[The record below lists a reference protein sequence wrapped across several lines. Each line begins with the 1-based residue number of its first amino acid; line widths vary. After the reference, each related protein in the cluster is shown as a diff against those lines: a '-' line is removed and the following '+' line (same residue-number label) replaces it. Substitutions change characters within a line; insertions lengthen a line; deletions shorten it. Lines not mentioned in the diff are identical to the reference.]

1 MSTLTTSAMH
11 SIHRTLINAA
21 AVVGSLLV
29 AAPVVAQAP
38 GSGTVLH
45 VSPYAGFMVFGDYLK
60 GPLGTS
66 VSNAPAPIYGA
77 QLGLSLAPNLSL
89 IGNIG
94 YTQSDIKV
102 GVPILG
108 GLSVGHAAMLIY
120 DGGLEYNLGTSKA
133 GTMPISPFVQAGIGA
148 IRYNIDESIL
158 QTQAT
163 NLAGNVG
170 VGADLSVGKGMA
182 LRLLAKDY
190 IGKFNFKDATGFD
203 ISGETAH
210 NWALS
215 AGLRLDF

>member
-1 MSTLTTSAMH
+1 MR
-11 SIHRTLINAA
+11 SIHRSLIGASA
-21 AVVGSLLV
+21 IIGSLS
-29 AAPVVAQAP
+29 AATSLIAQAP

-45 VSPYAGFMVFGDYLK
+45 VSPYAGVMVFGDYLK

-77 QLGLSLAPNLSL
+77 QVGLSLAPNLSL

-108 GLSVGHAAMLIY
+108 GLSVGHSQMLIY
-120 DGGLEYNLGTSKA
+120 DGGLEYNLGSLKS
-133 GTMPISPFVQAGIGA
+133 GTMPISPFVQAGVGA

-158 QTQAT
+158 TTTAT
-163 NLAGNVG
+163 NLAGNLG
-170 VGADLSVGKGMA
+170 LGADVSVGKGMA

-203 ISGETAH
+203 ISGETTH

-215 AGLRLDF
+215 AGLRFDF

>member
-1 MSTLTTSAMH
+1 MQSIH
-11 SIHRTLINAA
+11 SIHRSIITA
-21 AVVGSLLV
+21 AVVIGSLS
-29 AAPVVAQAP
+29 APLMAQAP

-45 VSPYAGFMVFGDYLK
+45 ISPYAGFMVFGDYLK

-66 VSNAPAPIYGA
+66 VSNAPAPIYGT
-77 QLGLSLAPNLSL
+77 QVGLSLAPNLSL

-108 GLSVGHAAMLIY
+108 GLSVGHSAMLIY
-120 DGGLEYNLGTSKA
+120 DGGLEYNLGTLKTGA
-133 GTMPISPFVQAGIGA
+133 MPFSPFVQAGVGA

-158 QTQAT
+158 HTEAT
-163 NLAGNVG
+163 NLTGNLG
-170 VGADLSVGKGMA
+170 IGADLSVGKGMA

-210 NWALS
+210 NFAFS

>member
-1 MSTLTTSAMH
+1 MRNIYKTLMIAGS
-11 SIHRTLINAA
+11 AA
-21 AVVGSLLV
+21 ASLAI
-29 AAPVVAQAP
+29 AAPAFAQAP

-45 VSPYAGFMVFGDYLK
+45 VSPYAGVMVFGDYLK

-77 QLGLSLAPNLSL
+77 QAGLSLSPNLSL
-89 IGNIG
+89 IGNVG

-108 GLSVGHAAMLIY
+108 GLSVGHSSMLIY
-120 DGGLEYNLGTSKA
+120 DGGLEYNFGSMKSSGL
-133 GTMPISPFVQAGIGA
+133 PVSPFVQAGVGA

-158 QTQAT
+158 TTNAT
-163 NLAGNVG
+163 NLAGNIG
-170 VGADLSVGKGMA
+170 LGADLQLGKGMA
-182 LRLLAKDY
+182 VRLLAKDY

-210 NWALS
+210 NYTLS
-215 AGLRLDF
+215 AGLRFDF